1 MCTGGIGGDRSVFD
15 SVISRRLQARVTW
28 YPPTT
33 MSLIETLSPSSMC
46 NKYVIILCKGLLK
59 SYFYFMAT
67 NTFNILVL
75 KKKVVLSRAAAR
87 ERR

>member
-59 SYFYFMAT
+59 SYFYF
-67 NTFNILVL
+67 IHSHRSYHGYQHQVL
-75 KKKVVLSRAAAR
+75 EINMSYGA
-87 ERR
+87 

>member
-1 MCTGGIGGDRSVFD
+1 MSTGGTGGDRSVFD

-46 NKYVIILCKGLLK
+46 NKYVIILCKGLFK
-59 SYFYFMAT
+59 SYFYL
-67 NTFNILVL
+67 IDLGESVL
-75 KKKVVLSRAAAR
+75 GPAKGKVVS
-87 ERR
+87 